1 MAAHPF
7 HCRLVTIGVSA
18 SFAQPSHSLR
28 PAATSTG
35 VPSACPSRCL
45 HLVAFNTGVPLAC
58 PSHCY
63 TLRPSIREFHQHA
76 LLVAFILRPSI
87 RESHQHAL
95 LTGSPCGLQYGS
107 SISTPFSLPLPRS
120 LQRTLGT
127 PTPSLAVAYGHDA
140 CISRLKQ
147 LVRCLSHSQKR
158 RMYISSMC
166 RTWSL
171 LNIGLSIDPLPQG
184 RTPHFHTF
192 YCFACTIYA
201 ILLTRPKP

>member
-1 MAAHPF
+1 MKALAAHPF
-7 HCRLVTIGVSA
+7 HCPLSRDHWCECFVCATFS
-18 SFAQPSHSLR
+18 QPSS
-28 PAATSTG
+28 
-35 VPSACPSRCL
+35 
-45 HLVAFNTGVPLAC
+45 
-58 PSHCY
+58 
-63 TLRPSIREFHQHA
+63 
-76 LLVAFILRPSI
+76 
-87 RESHQHAL
+87 
-95 LTGSPCGLQYGS
+95 CGHQYGS
-107 SISTPFSLPLPRS
+107 SISTPFSLPSSCGLQYGSSISMPFSLPS
-120 LQRTLGT
+120 SCGLQRTLGS

-171 LNIGLSIDPLPQG
+171 RNIGLSIDPLPQG

>member
-1 MAAHPF
+1 MPFSLPSSRGLQYWSSISMPFSLLHLAAF
-7 HCRLVTIGVSA
+7 N
-18 SFAQPSHSLR
+18 
-28 PAATSTG
+28 TG
-35 VPSACPSRCL
+35 VPSARPSRCL
-45 HLVAFNTGVPLAC
+45 HLAAFN
-58 PSHCY
+58 
-63 TLRPSIREFHQHA
+63 REFHQHA
-76 LLVAFILRPSI
+76 LLTA
-87 RESHQHAL
+87 
-95 LTGSPCGLQYGS
+95 SPCGLQYGS

-201 ILLTRPKP
+201 ILSTCPKP